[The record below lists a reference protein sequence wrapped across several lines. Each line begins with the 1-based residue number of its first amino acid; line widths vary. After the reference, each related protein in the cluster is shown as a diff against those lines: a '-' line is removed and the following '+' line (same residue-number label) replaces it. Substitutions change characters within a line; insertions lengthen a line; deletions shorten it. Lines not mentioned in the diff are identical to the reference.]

1 MAIADAYRQSLA
13 RLSGEGGALTAAQAA
28 APCNALDPAQL
39 VQQAQQEEAIDNST
53 PGADRAPAEPLLDIV
68 SADVSQGDCKV
79 SMVNGWTYCDVTITF
94 HVAFGTPALP
104 AEVACY
110 NMGTQQTVP
119 LEVQQG
125 EVSLTVLEIKKKV
138 TDVGP
143 DAFAWCE
150 LLVNGVAVAQDSLK

>member
-79 SMVNGWTYCDVTITF
+79 SMMNGGTYCDVTITL

-119 LEVQQG
+119 LEASRARCPSPCLRSRRG
-125 EVSLTVLEIKKKV
+125 SPMWGPTPSRGVSS
-138 TDVGP
+138 
-143 DAFAWCE
+143 W
-150 LLVNGVAVAQDSLK
+150 